1 MANMPIHQTRTEG
14 QIYSGDFYI
23 RNSQLSKKRLLCTV
37 YREEDDVNSIKEKQ
51 REVYK
56 KEPLNTRDILQ
67 NPLNTSPQEKT
78 ST

>member
-1 MANMPIHQTRTEG
+1 M
-14 QIYSGDFYI
+14 
-23 RNSQLSKKRLLCTV
+23 CTV